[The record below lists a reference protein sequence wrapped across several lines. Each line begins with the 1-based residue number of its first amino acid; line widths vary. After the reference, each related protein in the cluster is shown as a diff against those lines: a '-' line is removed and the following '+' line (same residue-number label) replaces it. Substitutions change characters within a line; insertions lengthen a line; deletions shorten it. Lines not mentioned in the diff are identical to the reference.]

1 MSLFRKRVSLGLDI
15 GSHSL
20 KLALSDSRGRDVE
33 VWSAS
38 ILPGRTRKDEVLS
51 SDALKNRVKA
61 LMLQAEQELKGWS
74 KSVVVSVQSPSQ
86 VCSYL
91 ELPILSD
98 DELEMAILSSIS
110 REVPMPIDSLD
121 ITHVLV
127 TPLSPGRT
135 AVFYSAWEKSLSQ
148 NLHLCCEALGLNIK
162 HIEASG
168 ISLTRELF
176 QNRALNSGKFYAIID
191 IGFKQT
197 QIIIVRGGY
206 PYYLRDIPI
215 GGGDITYAIQVGSQA
230 SWREAEEIKCSHPL
244 YELMYSAG
252 PILSELSYELRRS
265 LAYFQKRFNCE
276 KPDAIYLSG
285 GGSLLKDL
293 PEWLEEE
300 LHLSVHLEDWQQN
313 RPSSTDALAPIYKV
327 SLGLALV

>member
-33 VWSAS
+33 VWSAP

-51 SDALKNRVKA
+51 NDALKNRLKA

-74 KSVVVSVQSPSQ
+74 KSAVVSVQSQSQ

-121 ITHVLV
+121 ITHVSV

-148 NLHLCCEALGLNIK
+148 KIHDCCELLGITIK
-162 HIEASG
+162 HLEASG
-168 ISLTRELF
+168 ISLTREIF
-176 QNRALNSGKFYAIID
+176 QNRALNPGKFYVIIN
-191 IGFKQT
+191 IGFNLT

-230 SWREAEEIKCSHPL
+230 SWKEAEEIKCSHPL

-265 LAYFQKRFNCE
+265 IAYFQKKFASE
-276 KPDAIYLSG
+276 KPEAIYLSG
-285 GGSLLKDL
+285 GGALLKDL

-300 LHLSVHLEDWQQN
+300 LHIQVHLENWQKSRSN
-313 RPSSTDALAPIYKV
+313 PTDALAPIYKV